1 MTSIFDRYDN
11 GGLSLRNRIVMAPMT
26 RSRASNDIPD
36 EMGALYY
43 RQRASAGLII
53 SEGTPISREGQ
64 GYLYN
69 PGIFGP
75 DQVAGWKKATRAV
88 HERGGTFFAQI
99 WHVGRVSHT
108 SVQIAGASPVG
119 PSDSQGGMAFGYDD
133 QGRPNMLPA
142 SKPRA
147 LQTEEVERV
156 VRDFRQAAVNAREA
170 GFDGVEIHAANGYLF
185 EQFLNPG
192 VNDRTDQYGGSR
204 ENRCRLVMEVVD
216 ECVAVLGAAR
226 VGIRLSPHGTLFDM
240 PEYEDNAETYLHLG
254 RELAKRKLAYVHLH
268 DQGGQGMPP
277 MPMEYLKKFR
287 ETYDGNLLLAGNL
300 DQASAEQ
307 MVADGLIDLPVFGRL
322 YTSNPDLV
330 ERMRNSWPLADYDP
344 DTFYGGDARGY
355 VDFPTYPEEQAR
367 KMREAMLAEQS

>member
-1 MTSIFDRYDN
+1 MTS
-11 GGLSLRNRIVMAPMT
+11 PT
-26 RSRASNDIPD
+26 RW
-36 EMGALYY
+36 ALYY

-108 SVQIAGASPVG
+108 SIQIAGASPVG

-147 LQTEEVERV
+147 LETKEVERV
-156 VRDFRQAAVNAREA
+156 VRDFRQGAVNAREA

-192 VNDRTDQYGGSR
+192 VNDRGDQYGGSR

-216 ECVAVLGAAR
+216 ACVAILGAAR
-226 VGIRLSPHGTLFDM
+226 VGIRLSP
-240 PEYEDNAETYLHLG
+240 PRA
-254 RELAKRKLAYVHLH
+254 
-268 DQGGQGMPP
+268 
-277 MPMEYLKKFR
+277 
-287 ETYDGNLLLAGNL
+287 
-300 DQASAEQ
+300 
-307 MVADGLIDLPVFGRL
+307 
-322 YTSNPDLV
+322 
-330 ERMRNSWPLADYDP
+330 
-344 DTFYGGDARGY
+344 ARSI
-355 VDFPTYPEEQAR
+355 
-367 KMREAMLAEQS
+367 L